1 MRGPLSAAAADEFR
15 TGWPVVLASTIGFAL
30 GSSGLVFYTSSVF
43 ITALRQEFHWSM
55 AGLQSGFLV
64 TGLLA
69 LVTSPVAGWLVDRF
83 GTRRIAIPS
92 MVAFGVC
99 FMAMSLQDGRY
110 TTFLMLWAL
119 LSITG
124 AGTLSLVW
132 SRAVSGW
139 FDAGRGTAL
148 GVTLMGTGITAML
161 APPLT
166 AYLIHL
172 GGWRFAYRALG
183 AGAICISSPLLLL
196 FLRDKTQG
204 DPQTVPQRGVDVG
217 RALSH
222 WRFWVIG
229 FALFGVTTV
238 VSGLI
243 SNLFKLLT
251 SQGYTSAH
259 AATVAGLVGLFVI
272 VGRASCGLLMDRF
285 NPQVVGAAFFTGP
298 PLACILL
305 NVSNGSTVAL
315 LAAALIGLG
324 AAAEFDVIPIL
335 LCRYFGIV
343 RLGSILG
350 LAMIFFS
357 VGAALGPIAFGH
369 VFDVYGDY
377 RLALWLGAALSA
389 SAATALLTLGRVSP
403 DGTEPQSMESATPFD
418 LGTLNQP

>member
-1 MRGPLSAAAADEFR
+1 
-15 TGWPVVLASTIGFAL
+15 
-30 GSSGLVFYTSSVF
+30 
-43 ITALRQEFHWSM
+43 
-55 AGLQSGFLV
+55 
-64 TGLLA
+64 
-69 LVTSPVAGWLVDRF
+69 
-83 GTRRIAIPS
+83 
-92 MVAFGVC
+92 
-99 FMAMSLQDGRY
+99 MAMSLQDGRY

-132 SRAVSGW
+132 SRVVSGW

-148 GVTLMGTGITAML
+148 GVTLMGTGITAMV

-172 GGWRFAYRALG
+172 GGWRFAYRVLG
-183 AGAICISSPLLLL
+183 AGAICISLPLLLL

-204 DPQTVPQRGVDVG
+204 DPQTVPQPGVDVG
-217 RALSH
+217 RSLSH

-229 FALFGVTTV
+229 FALFGETTV

-285 NPQVVGAAFFTGP
+285 NPQAVGAAFFTGP

-305 NVSNGSTVAL
+305 NVSHGSTVAL

-357 VGAALGPIAFGH
+357 VGAALGPITFGH

-418 LGTLNQP
+418 LGTLNRP